1 MVKKTS
7 KNNIVKLPRNR
18 TVEKAVKENDAK
30 YGKKVMENG
39 YTMVPSILLRAQGR
53 LGLSPTHLTILL
65 QLMEYWWYKDNPARP
80 SQKSLAERTG
90 MKVRTLQRHLK
101 VLKDGGFITIEERH
115 HPGHNGNQPNIYHL
129 DGLVAKLKK
138 LEPEFTEQRK
148 RAIAEKEALEKKNY
162 KLLKSLQSAGG

>member
-7 KNNIVKLPRNR
+7 KNNVIKLTPNS
-18 TVEKAVKENDAK
+18 KASKNIKENDAK

-53 LGLSPTHLTILL
+53 LGLSATHLAILL

-80 SQKSLAERTG
+80 SQKVLAARMG
-90 MKVRTLQRHLK
+90 MKVRTLQRYLK
-101 VLKDGGFITIEERH
+101 ALSDAGFIRCEQRH
-115 HPGHNGNQPNIYHL
+115 HADHNGNQPNIYHL

-138 LEPEFTEQRK
+138 LEPEFTAQRTK
-148 RAIAEKEALEKKNY
+148 AIAEKEDLEKKNY
-162 KLLKSLQSAGG
+162 KLFKKLKSL